1 MSSGISSVSHHNP
14 HINVFVVY
22 LLIQELF
29 VEKINYFKFL
39 FTDDKLWLQQLK
51 TTKVLLFVE
60 RFTSIDTRKE
70 KYLVLRRNAKPQQ
83 LIKHSVIS
91 YSIVILLYL
100 KFSLVTYENDLNRS
114 VSKLRHSKYLR
125 KYESH
130 QFDTF
135 CRESA
140 F

>member
-39 FTDDKLWLQQLK
+39 FTGDKLWLQQLK

-100 KFSLVTYENDLNRS
+100 KFPLVTYENDLNRS

-125 KYESH
+125 KYEPH